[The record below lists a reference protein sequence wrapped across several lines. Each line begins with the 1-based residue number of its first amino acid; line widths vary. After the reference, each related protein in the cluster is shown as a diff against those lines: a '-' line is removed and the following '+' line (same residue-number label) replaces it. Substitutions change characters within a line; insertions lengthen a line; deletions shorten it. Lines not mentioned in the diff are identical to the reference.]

1 MSPDN
6 MYLSES
12 DVVKLGDFG
21 LNRLFEH
28 SNSKRQHHCSTYTA
42 PEVLEGRS
50 CLKSD
55 VWSLGYSTTEMAQG
69 RDTFLLYEGEK
80 LKERILKNDPPSLS
94 ASHGWS
100 NEFMDFVSRCLVRD
114 VEKRAS
120 VAELLNVSVAE
131 MR

>member
-6 MYLSES
+6 IFLSES

-21 LNRLFEH
+21 LNCLFKY
-28 SNSKRQHHCSTYTA
+28 SDSKRQHHFSTYTA

-55 VWSLGYSTTEMAQG
+55 VWSLGYCATEMAQG
-69 RDTFLLYEGEK
+69 RDIFLLHEGEK
-80 LKERILKNDPPSLS
+80 LKERILTNDPPSLF
-94 ASHGWS
+94 ASQGWS
-100 NEFMDFVSRCLVRD
+100 DEFVDFASRCLVRD

-131 MR
+131 MH